1 MASYI
6 VIPRLGGRHPFCI
19 DRVEADGSSVTI
31 ERWPTKALAVNR
43 LGDIEEEATVN
54 ERRGSLLRSVGFV

>member
-1 MASYI
+1 M
-6 VIPRLGGRHPFCI
+6 
-19 DRVEADGSSVTI
+19 DADGSSVTI

-43 LGDIEEEATVN
+43 LGDIEEEAAVN